1 MGKINHSKYK
11 NSGIIF
17 EMLVRQLTNEA
28 MANKDS
34 KAISIIKKYYTKTEL
49 AKENKLYQTI
59 IQTNG
64 LNEHKAETI
73 INTVSELS
81 KRLDRKKLNKEKYN
95 LIKEIKDNY
104 DLEEF
109 FKTSITNYKPLAS
122 IYTIIESNFIDNPN
136 PQTIINSKLNI
147 IEYLT
152 ETKQI
157 QESQIYT
164 ELSQM
169 EKGERFLVYK
179 VMVENFNTKYDSLD
193 KEQKE
198 TLKEYIN
205 NISEPTKLKNFIDD
219 KFNLLKISLSE
230 MLFKIEDQVTKI
242 KIEET
247 IKMIDPILE
256 SKKMKDDYIISLFQY
271 QELNKEL
278 SSL

>member
-28 MANKDS
+28 LANKDS
-34 KAISIIKKYYTKTEL
+34 KAINIIKKYYTKTEL
-49 AKENKLYQTI
+49 AKENKLYQTV

-64 LNEHKAETI
+64 LNENRAETI
-73 INTVSELS
+73 INTISELS
-81 KRLDRKKLNKEKYN
+81 KKLDRKKLNKEKYN

-104 DLEEF
+104 NLEEF

-152 ETKQI
+152 ETKQV
-157 QESQIYT
+157 QESQIYS

-179 VMVENFNTKYDSLD
+179 VMVENFNSKYDSLD

-205 NISEPTKLKNFIDD
+205 NVSEPIKLKKFIDN
-219 KFNLLKISLSE
+219 KFTNLKLSLSE
-230 MLFKIEDQVTKI
+230 MLSKIEDQVTRI

-256 SKKMKDDYIISLFQY
+256 SKKMKDDYVISLFQY

-278 SSL
+278 SQL

>member
-1 MGKINHSKYK
+1 MIIRHSKYK

-122 IYTIIESNFIDNPN
+122 IYTIIESNFIDDPN

-230 MLFKIEDQVTKI
+230 MLIKIEDQVTKI

-278 SSL
+278 TSL

>member
-136 PQTIINSKLNI
+136 PPK
-147 IEYLT
+147 
-152 ETKQI
+152 
-157 QESQIYT
+157 
-164 ELSQM
+164 
-169 EKGERFLVYK
+169 
-179 VMVENFNTKYDSLD
+179 
-193 KEQKE
+193 
-198 TLKEYIN
+198 
-205 NISEPTKLKNFIDD
+205 
-219 KFNLLKISLSE
+219 
-230 MLFKIEDQVTKI
+230 
-242 KIEET
+242 
-247 IKMIDPILE
+247 
-256 SKKMKDDYIISLFQY
+256 
-271 QELNKEL
+271 
-278 SSL
+278 